1 MKKIYIILGMVL
13 AGFSLVFAQ
22 KNTAA
27 REVLE
32 QYIQA
37 WFSLDNENDWFFEVN
52 DLKFPKQGI
61 AYGLKVLDE
70 SLKSNKV
77 SKEDRKKIRQR
88 YIDTYVD
95 QSMIFALSYKDL
107 LDSDELDYLMQEFF
121 RQAAAQIWLEKQIQK
136 NPQAI
141 VPTKQEIDEYYARH
155 SARLIALGL
164 SASQIKEYTEQELKQ
179 QKLQLWTQEEM
190 KKAKAST
197 KIKFNKAVEK
207 ELGIK

>member
-1 MKKIYIILGMVL
+1 MKKIYIILGIML
-13 AGFSLVFAQ
+13 AGFPLVFAQ
-22 KNTAA
+22 KNAAA

-32 QYIQA
+32 QYIQE
-37 WFSLDNENDWFFEVN
+37 WFSLDNDNDWFFEVN

-61 AYGLKVLDE
+61 VYGLKVLDE
-70 SLKSNKV
+70 NLKNNKV

-95 QSMIFALSYKDL
+95 QSIIFAFSYNDL

-136 NPQAI
+136 DPKAI

-155 SARLIALGL
+155 SARLISLGL

-179 QKLQLWTQEEM
+179 QKLQLWTQEEI
-190 KKAKAST
+190 KKARASA
-197 KIKFNKAVEK
+197 KIKFNKTVEK